1 MSALFDFMFGKLLG
15 DAETALTVLKY
26 WLIKGTCNILSRP
39 SKLEC

>member
-26 WLIKGTCNILSRP
+26 WLIMGTCNILSRP
-39 SKLEC
+39 SK